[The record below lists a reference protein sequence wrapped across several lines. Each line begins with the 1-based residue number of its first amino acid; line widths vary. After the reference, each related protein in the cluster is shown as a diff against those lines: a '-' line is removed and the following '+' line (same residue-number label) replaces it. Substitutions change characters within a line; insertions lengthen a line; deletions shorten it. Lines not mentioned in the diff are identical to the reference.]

1 VPEIYISSNADL
13 FKHQYELLD
22 ALAPSFATGEYRLL
36 VIDSVMGC
44 FRADYNGR
52 GELSER
58 QQKLGQ
64 FLKKVTAMAEEFNLA
79 VLMVCWG
86 HFCVFFGSKNF

>member
-1 VPEIYISSNADL
+1 
-13 FKHQYELLD
+13 
-22 ALAPSFATGEYRLL
+22 
-36 VIDSVMGC
+36 MGC
-44 FRADYNGR
+44 FRSDYTGR

-79 VLMVCWG
+79 VLMVCCG
-86 HFCVFFGSKNF
+86 YLRISLSKNL